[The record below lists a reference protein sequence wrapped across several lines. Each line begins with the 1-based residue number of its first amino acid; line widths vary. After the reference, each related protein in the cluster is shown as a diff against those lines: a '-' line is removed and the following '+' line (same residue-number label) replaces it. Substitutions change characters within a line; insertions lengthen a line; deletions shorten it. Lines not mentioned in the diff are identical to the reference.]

1 MNTTLNTVYE
11 TSFVVYP
18 RHVNCRSPLIFGGA
32 FFSEMDICAAT
43 VVKRFLYA
51 SKTAKSAVT
60 HKFEGTFLKPCY
72 MGNLIFLNAKIT
84 SVGPKSIV
92 VEVEAYRDTEAGQ
105 ELVAEANFVFVTVEN
120 DNTVEDKP
128 DKLPYCQHGLTL

>member
-1 MNTTLNTVYE
+1 MNKTLNTVYE

-43 VVKRFLYA
+43 VVKRFLYD

-72 MGNLIFLNAKIT
+72 MGNLIFLDARIT
-84 SVGPKSIV
+84 SVGVKSVV
-92 VEVEAYRDTEAGQ
+92 VEVKAYRDTEAGQ
-105 ELVAEANFVFVTVEN
+105 ELVAEANFVFVTVAN
-120 DNTVEDKP
+120 DDTVEDKP
-128 DKLPYCQHGLTL
+128 DKLPYHPHGLTL